1 MAQHEDIVLAIVP
14 GKLTLRDADG
24 VEQIAAVSE
33 GVLKMEHGEAL
44 VLVDTI
50 ERPEEIDLHRAEEM
64 AAEARAELKAKRS
77 AQEQAIAQCPHRPRD
92 QPYPRQ
98 ARLNNDMKTKFAP
111 ASEFL
116 ISSPTFACFC
126 THVLG
131 VEKKGEIVEMSA
143 RKPLFPRRV
152 LDLPIDALR
161 PNPNQPR
168 IEFDEAS
175 LRSLS
180 DSISRYGILQPL
192 TVRRTDEGYELI
204 AGERRLRAAKLAGL
218 REVPCLLARSSEEES
233 ALLAL
238 IENLQRRD
246 LHYLEEA
253 EAIARLIATYGL
265 SQEQAAERLGKSQ
278 SAIAN
283 KLRLLRLS
291 PDCVRLLR
299 EHDLSERHARALLRL
314 TDEEDRLKA
323 LQVIAA
329 RGYNVAQSEAYIEEL
344 LKLKQKTPPPRL
356 PTYIVKDV
364 RIFLNTIRHSLGLMQ
379 RAGVEADM
387 QREDTDDGILL
398 TIRIP
403 KRAKEAG

>member
-1 MAQHEDIVLAIVP
+1 M
-14 GKLTLRDADG
+14 
-24 VEQIAAVSE
+24 
-33 GVLKMEHGEAL
+33 
-44 VLVDTI
+44 
-50 ERPEEIDLHRAEEM
+50 
-64 AAEARAELKAKRS
+64 
-77 AQEQAIAQCPHRPRD
+77 
-92 QPYPRQ
+92 
-98 ARLNNDMKTKFAP
+98 
-111 ASEFL
+111 
-116 ISSPTFACFC
+116 
-126 THVLG
+126 
-131 VEKKGEIVEMSA
+131 EMSA
-143 RKPLFPRRV
+143 RKPLLPRRV

-180 DSISRYGILQPL
+180 DSIRRYGILQPL
-192 TVRRTDEGYELI
+192 TVRRTDEGYEL
-204 AGERRLRAAKLAGL
+204 RAAKIAGL

-253 EAIARLIATYGL
+253 AAIARLIATYGL

>member
-1 MAQHEDIVLAIVP
+1 M
-14 GKLTLRDADG
+14 
-24 VEQIAAVSE
+24 
-33 GVLKMEHGEAL
+33 
-44 VLVDTI
+44 
-50 ERPEEIDLHRAEEM
+50 
-64 AAEARAELKAKRS
+64 
-77 AQEQAIAQCPHRPRD
+77 
-92 QPYPRQ
+92 
-98 ARLNNDMKTKFAP
+98 
-111 ASEFL
+111 
-116 ISSPTFACFC
+116 
-126 THVLG
+126 
-131 VEKKGEIVEMSA
+131 EMSA
-143 RKPLFPRRV
+143 RKPLLPRRV

-180 DSISRYGILQPL
+180 DSIRRYGILQPL

-253 EAIARLIATYGL
+253 AAIARLIATYGL

-283 KLRLLRLS
+283 KLR
-291 PDCVRLLR
+291 
-299 EHDLSERHARALLRL
+299 LLRL

-344 LKLKQKTPPPRL
+344 LKLKQKTPPQRL

>member
-1 MAQHEDIVLAIVP
+1 M
-14 GKLTLRDADG
+14 
-24 VEQIAAVSE
+24 
-33 GVLKMEHGEAL
+33 
-44 VLVDTI
+44 
-50 ERPEEIDLHRAEEM
+50 
-64 AAEARAELKAKRS
+64 
-77 AQEQAIAQCPHRPRD
+77 
-92 QPYPRQ
+92 
-98 ARLNNDMKTKFAP
+98 
-111 ASEFL
+111 
-116 ISSPTFACFC
+116 
-126 THVLG
+126 
-131 VEKKGEIVEMSA
+131 EMSA

-180 DSISRYGILQPL
+180 DSIRRYGILQPL

-218 REVPCLLARSSEEES
+218 
-233 ALLAL
+233 

-253 EAIARLIATYGL
+253 AAIARLIATYGL